1 MASTTVRSGKEIFN
15 YPERDCLVVSS
26 YVAARAR

>member
-1 MASTTVRSGKEIFN
+1 MASTTARSGKEIFN
-15 YPERDCLVVSS
+15 YPERDCLVVS